1 MHYQDRAGT
10 GDQSLLRSEEHG
22 ITYLLSL
29 PGVRDWWA
37 QNPYGFSQE
46 FRDYINGLHP
56 TEPTED

>member
-22 ITYLLSL
+22 IAYLFSF

-37 QNPYGFSQE
+37 ANPFGFSQE
-46 FRDYINGLHP
+46 FRDYINSLHP
-56 TEPTED
+56 AEPTAD